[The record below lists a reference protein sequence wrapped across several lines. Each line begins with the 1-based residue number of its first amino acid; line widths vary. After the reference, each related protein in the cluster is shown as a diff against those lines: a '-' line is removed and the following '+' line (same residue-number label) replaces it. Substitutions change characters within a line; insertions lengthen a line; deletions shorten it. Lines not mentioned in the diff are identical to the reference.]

1 MSEPTIMDRLTGFYT
16 EYGLNRSQV
25 LLILLIIVTIGNL
38 FYVSGV
44 NVLESKA
51 YASTFTVL
59 FMIMI
64 LAVYKLFTS
73 KSDNQPTTNSK
84 SDQPIAYTTIFV
96 IFAFLV
102 FSVVSEFYNKYIKT
116 SAVFQN
122 VSDNL
127 QNRIVINLIQISML
141 IAIVVVGI
149 SAVNNFFGRWLN
161 NAVGWPGFI
170 MNLIVYIPCLFTD
183 LIKYIKTQ
191 YGITSSVT
199 FILLSIEAILISGY
213 VFIPSLISSKL
224 KNDSITVMNSPEFL
238 DNAVIKSFNR
248 QDRGDYDYKRT
259 NYAFSMWVYV
269 NPQTNQNNK
278 NSNIF
283 SYASVYPKIS
293 YIKNDS
299 KTGKDIY
306 RFTVNRQNYDVS
318 LMNQKW
324 NNIVMNFNDNDTVD
338 IFINGNLERTFGKS
352 DRKTL
357 INKDRNTIT
366 IGSNNGLYGA
376 ICNIQYYNRPL
387 RMNEITSNYNL
398 LRNNNPPTNN
408 IM

>member
-1 MSEPTIMDRLTGFYT
+1 MSSPTIIDKITGFYT

-51 YASTFTVL
+51 YASTFTIF
-59 FMIMI
+59 FMIML
-64 LAVYKLFTS
+64 LAVYKLFTA
-73 KSDNQPTTNSK
+73 K

-102 FSVVSEFYNKYIKT
+102 FSVVSEFYSKYIKT
-116 SAVFQN
+116 SAIFQN
-122 VSDNL
+122 VSDSL
-127 QNRIVINLIQISML
+127 QNRVIINLVQISLL

-170 MNLIVYIPCLFTD
+170 MNLIVYIPCLLIDF
-183 LIKYIKTQ
+183 IKYLKAQ

-199 FILLSIEAILISGY
+199 FILLTIEAILIAGY
-213 VFIPSLISSKL
+213 AFIPSLIASKL
-224 KNDSITVMNSPEFL
+224 KEDSITVMNSPEFL
-238 DNAVIKSFNR
+238 DNAVIKSFDE
-248 QDRGDYDYKRT
+248 QDIGEHDYKRT
-259 NYAFSMWVYV
+259 NYAFSMWVYI
-269 NPQTNQNNK
+269 NPQTNKNNA

-283 SYASVYPKIS
+283 SYANAYPKIS

-299 KTGKDIY
+299 QTGKDIY
-306 RFTVNRQNYDVS
+306 RFIVNTQNYDIS
-318 LMNQKW
+318 LTNQKW
-324 NNIVMNFNDNDTVD
+324 NNIVMNFNNNDTVD
-338 IFINGNLERTFGKS
+338 IFVNGNLERTFDKS
-352 DRKTL
+352 DRKSL
-357 INKDRNTIT
+357 INDGLNTIT
-366 IGSNNGLYGA
+366 IGSNN
-376 ICNIQYYNRPL
+376 YNRPVRL
-387 RMNEITSNYNL
+387 NEITANYNL

>member
-1 MSEPTIMDRLTGFYT
+1 
-16 EYGLNRSQV
+16 
-25 LLILLIIVTIGNL
+25 
-38 FYVSGV
+38 VSGV

-51 YASTFTVL
+51 YASTFAVF
-59 FMIMI
+59 FMIM
-64 LAVYKLFTS
+64 LVAVYKLFTA
-73 KSDNQPTTNSK
+73 KSDK
-84 SDQPIAYTTIFV
+84 PIAYTTIFV

-102 FSVVSEFYNKYIKT
+102 FSVVSEFYSKYVKT
-116 SAVFQN
+116 SAIFQN

-127 QNRIVINLIQISML
+127 QNRVVINLIQISLL

-161 NAVGWPGFI
+161 NTEGWSGFI
-170 MNLIVYIPCLFTD
+170 MNLIVYIPCLFAD
-183 LIKYIKTQ
+183 FIKYIKAQ

-199 FILLSIEAILISGY
+199 FILLSIEAILIAGY

-224 KNDSITVMNSPEFL
+224 KEDSITVMNSPEFL
-238 DNAVIKSFNR
+238 DNAVTKNFVR
-248 QDRGDYDYKRT
+248 QDRGDHDYKRT

-269 NPQTNQNNK
+269 NPQTNKNNT

-283 SYASVYPKIS
+283 SYADVYPKIS
-293 YIKNDS
+293 YIKNNS
-299 KTGKDIY
+299 KTGKDVY
-306 RFTVNRQNYDVS
+306 RFAVNKQKYDVS

-324 NNIVMNFNDNDTVD
+324 NNIVMNFNENDTVD

-352 DRKTL
+352 DRKSL
-357 INKDRNTIT
+357 INKDRNAIT
-366 IGSNNGLYGA
+366 IGSNNGIYGA
-376 ICNIQYYNRPL
+376 ICNIQYYNKPIRISD
-387 RMNEITSNYNL
+387 ITANYNL

>member
-1 MSEPTIMDRLTGFYT
+1 MSSLDKITDFYT

-25 LLILLIIVTIGNL
+25 LLIFLIIVTIGNL

-51 YASTFTVL
+51 YASTFTVF
-59 FMIMI
+59 FMIML

-73 KSDNQPTTNSK
+73 KSENQSTSK

-96 IFAFLV
+96 IFAFLL
-102 FSVVSEFYNKYIKT
+102 FSVVSEFYSKYIKT
-116 SAVFQN
+116 SAIFQN
-122 VSDNL
+122 VSDSL
-127 QNRIVINLIQISML
+127 QNRVIINLVQISL
-141 IAIVVVGI
+141 VIAIVVVGI

-170 MNLIVYIPCLFTD
+170 INLIVYIPCLLTD
-183 LIKYIKTQ
+183 FIKYLKAQ

-199 FILLSIEAILISGY
+199 FILLAIEATLIAGY
-213 VFIPSLISSKL
+213 AFIPSLIASKL
-224 KNDSITVMNSPEFL
+224 KEDSITVMNSPEFL
-238 DNAVIKSFNR
+238 DNAVIKSFDK
-248 QDRGDYDYKRT
+248 QDIGEHDYKRT
-259 NYAFSMWVYV
+259 NYAFSMWVYI
-269 NPQTNQNNK
+269 NPQTNKNNA

-283 SYASVYPKIS
+283 SYANAYPKIS

-299 KTGKDIY
+299 QTGKDIY
-306 RFTVNRQNYDVS
+306 RFIVNTQNYDIS
-318 LMNQKW
+318 LTNQKW

-338 IFINGNLERTFGKS
+338 IFINGNLERTFDKS
-352 DRKTL
+352 DRKSL
-357 INKDRNTIT
+357 INDGLNTIT
-366 IGSNNGLYGA
+366 IGSNNGIYGA
-376 ICNIQYYNRPL
+376 ICNIQYYNRPVRL
-387 RMNEITSNYNL
+387 NEITANYNL